1 MFLIN
6 KYIYLEVF
14 LVYIKFLKYFKS
26 YKFAKDC
33 FDIDNNLNYK
43 DYFKFKENSWGLVMN
58 DFQTPI
64 RAYTSRKCSWK
75 Q

>member
-14 LVYIKFLKYFKS
+14 LVYIKFLKYFKY

-43 DYFKFKENSWGLVMN
+43 DYFKFKENS
-58 DFQTPI
+58 
-64 RAYTSRKCSWK
+64 
-75 Q
+75 